1 MRLFLYPWQLE
12 LEKPEENDA
21 VFRSLLVDISMN
33 GQRIGKRDLLLEN
46 VDYDEWLVIIVEIG
60 Q

>member
-46 VDYDEWLVIIVEIG
+46 VDYDEWLVIIVVID